1 MTNMTE
7 YTHNGFKIVTDI
19 SITGS
24 HLAVA
29 RIPGA
34 VGIDTK
40 HHDTEQDALDTIKA
54 KIDNYILR

>member
-1 MTNMTE
+1 MNE
-7 YTHNGFKIVTDI
+7 YTHNGFKIVTDTSI
-19 SITGS
+19 SGS

-40 HHDTEQDALDTIKA
+40 HHETEQDALDTIRS
-54 KIDNYILR
+54 KIDNYLLR